1 MLLANNTMILGII
14 FSIIYYEVT
23 EVSPGGIIVPGYISL
38 FLTQPLRIIATLIL
52 SVLTLVITNILSKYT
67 ILYGKR
73 KFSVMIMISFILR
86 VLIEGIGGLISL
98 PIVFSVIGYIIP
110 AIIAKEMD
118 RQGIVKTTSSAIVV
132 ACIISLTMI
141 VLGKGILV

>member
-1 MLLANNTMILGII
+1 MILGII

>member
-1 MLLANNTMILGII
+1 MANNTMILGII